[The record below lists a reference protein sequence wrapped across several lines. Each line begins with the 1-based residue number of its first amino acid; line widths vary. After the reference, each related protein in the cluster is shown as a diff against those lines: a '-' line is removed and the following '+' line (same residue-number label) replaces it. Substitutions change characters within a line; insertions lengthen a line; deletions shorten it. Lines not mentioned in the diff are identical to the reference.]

1 MVGTVLGQNIGV
13 VAVVNNQGMKR
24 ISATLLLVALTAAAC
39 GATYAPAV
47 EQGAPDVNVRNGT
60 AAPLVPPSPAAPSSD
75 AVPASATLAPA
86 DTTQTR
92 PMGDNEAT
100 TAPARNA
107 PAPAAP
113 QSGDRCNGPSP
124 DPKLAPPACPPQ

>member
-47 EQGAPDVNVRNGT
+47 EQGAPDANVRNGT
-60 AAPLVPPSPAAPSSD
+60 AAPLMAPSPAASPSEGTQ
-75 AVPASATLAPA
+75 VNQTVAP
-86 DTTQTR
+86 TTGVETR
-92 PMGDNEAT
+92 PMAENEVT
-100 TAPARNA
+100 PAPARNA